1 MKYKAIFFD
10 LDGTLVDTLDDLTE
24 AMNQALAGLGQ
35 PVRSKDECRQMIGK
49 GLSVFARMALP
60 DHAGHLQDALL
71 WGMKAVYA
79 EICLNQTRPYPG
91 IREVLLV
98 CREMGIRL
106 AVISNKG
113 HILTVRIAEH
123 YFGRSTFDEILGQ
136 KDEMKCKPDPEPV
149 LFLLKKMALKPR
161 EVLYVGDSDVDIQTA
176 RNAGLDFIAAGWGF
190 RSKEQLRQ
198 AGAKRIIHQPL
209 ELLDY
214 LRRQEGV

>member
-35 PVRSKDECRQMIGK
+35 PIRSKDECRQMIGE

-71 WGMKAVYA
+71 RRMKAVYA

-91 IREVLLV
+91 IREVLSV
-98 CREMGIRL
+98 CREIGIRP

-113 HILTVRIAEH
+113 HILTVRITEH
-123 YFGRSTFDEILGQ
+123 YFGTSTFDEILGQ

-149 LFLLKKMALKPR
+149 LFLLKKMALEPQ
-161 EVLYVGDSDVDIQTA
+161 EVLYVGDSEVDILTA
-176 RNAGLDFIAAGWGF
+176 QNAGLDFIAVSWGF
-190 RSKEQLRQ
+190 RSEEQLRQ
-198 AGAKRIIHQPL
+198 AGAEEIIQEPR
-209 ELLDY
+209 ELLKF
-214 LRRQEGV
+214 L